1 MFNRKNCVMAAVF
14 GVPLIVFA
22 QATRIAPDAADAVAA
37 VAPLQY
43 GSVFA
48 VALQPG
54 EPAQTPDKNWI
65 QANRVVAGDAPAPS
79 GAGVP
84 SPAKHAAG
92 THAHKKDR

>member
-1 MFNRKNCVMAAVF
+1 MFNRKNCIVAAVF

-22 QATRIAPDAADAVAA
+22 QAARTVPEAADAGAA
-37 VAPLQY
+37 VAALKY

-48 VALQPG
+48 GALPSG

-79 GAGVP
+79 DAGVP
-84 SPAKHAAG
+84 APAKHAAG
-92 THAHKKDR
+92 AHAHKKAR